1 MSLVLEYMTNAI
13 KKRCTAFLISDFI
26 ALDNYKNAL
35 SIANRKHDLVG
46 IQIYDKR
53 ETELPNVGLVKMY
66 DAENG
71 SEDWIDSSS
80 KKVRDAY
87 IRWWNERQN
96 VMLDYMRKS
105 RVDLASIATDEDYV
119 KALIGLF
126 KRRS

>member
-1 MSLVLEYMTNAI
+1 MTNAI